1 MPNPPSPP
9 DDWHQF
15 GRTVRERRREQQL
28 TMVELAARC
37 ELSQPFLSQIENGRA
52 KPSMDSIYRI
62 AHALDTTPQA
72 LFGER
77 AGVVAE
83 PTLVRRNDPGVTVLD
98 RGPESQVRLVLPGA
112 APFHVLEFDGLPA
125 EYEQFWRHEGFEA
138 VYVVAGRVEVRLDDE
153 RTVLETGDFLSYPAD
168 RAHSH
173 RSLSG
178 PGARILL
185 IETTA
190 DASHEHRSRVHT
202 HDS

>member
-1 MPNPPSPP
+1 MPTPPPPP

-15 GRTVRERRREQQL
+15 GRTVRERRREQHL

-178 PGARILL
+178 QGARILL
-185 IETTA
+185 IEAAA
-190 DASHEHRSRVHT
+190 DASHQHR
-202 HDS
+202 

>member
-1 MPNPPSPP
+1 MSTELARP

-15 GRTVRERRREQQL
+15 GRAVRERRRERNL

-37 ELSQPFLSQIENGRA
+37 ALSQPFLSQIENGRS
-52 KPSMDSIYRI
+52 KPSMESIYRI

-77 AGVVAE
+77 SEVVAE
-83 PTLVRRNDPGVTVLD
+83 PTVVRRNDPSVTVLD
-98 RGPESQVRLVLPGA
+98 RGPASQVRLVLPGA
-112 APFHVLEFDGLPA
+112 APFHVLEFDGLPD
-125 EYEQFWRHEGFEA
+125 EFEQQWRHEGFEA
-138 VYVVAGRVEVRLDDE
+138 IYVVAGTVEVRLDDE
-153 RTVLETGDFLSYPAD
+153 CTVLETGDFLSYPSD

-173 RSLSG
+173 RSLAG

-190 DASHEHRSRVHT
+190 DASHQHRSRAHT
-202 HDS
+202 HDT

>member
-15 GRTVRERRREQQL
+15 GRTVRERRREQHL
-28 TMVELAARC
+28 TMVELATRC

-72 LFGER
+72 LFGDR
-77 AGVVAE
+77 AGAVAE
-83 PTLVRRNDPGVTVLD
+83 PTVVRRDDPAVTVLD

-125 EYEQFWRHEGFEA
+125 QFEQFWRHDGFEA
-138 VYVVAGRVEVRLDDE
+138 IYVVAGRVEVSLDDE
-153 RTVLETGDFLSYPAD
+153 RITLEAGDFLSYPSS

-173 RSLSG
+173 RSLAG
-178 PGARILL
+178 PGARIVL
-185 IETTA
+185 IESTA
-190 DASHEHRSRVHT
+190 DAGSQHRSRAHT
-202 HDS
+202 HDD

>member
-1 MPNPPSPP
+1 MPTPPQPP

-15 GRTVRERRREQQL
+15 GRTVRERRREQHL

-178 PGARILL
+178 SGARILL
-185 IETTA
+185 IEAAA
-190 DASHEHRSRVHT
+190 DASHQHR
-202 HDS
+202 